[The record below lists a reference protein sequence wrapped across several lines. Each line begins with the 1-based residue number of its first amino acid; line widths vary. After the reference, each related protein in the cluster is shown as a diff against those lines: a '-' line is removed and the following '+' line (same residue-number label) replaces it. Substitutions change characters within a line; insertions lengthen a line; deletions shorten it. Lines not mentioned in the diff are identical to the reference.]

1 MAKKPA
7 NLIYGVDENPP
18 LGTTVLL
25 GLQHAFAMSIV
36 LIFPVVLLEQTGGD
50 LGQAQRLID
59 LSLIAMGVA
68 TILQSL
74 RKGPLGSGY
83 LCPQIIGPAYLS
95 ASILAVK
102 AGGLPMLAGMTI
114 IGGLCGT
121 LLSRFMRQ
129 LRPLFPAEVTGT
141 VVAMVGLELVPLSAT
156 KFLGIEMSGHR
167 IEPFTVSV
175 ASITLLTMV
184 GLSVW
189 GRQTLRLYCALIGI
203 GCSPGRDRKRAVSI
217 DDGARRP
224 LGDLSSRSAHET
236 QTWKFAM
243 ESDFG

>member
-1 MAKKPA
+1 
-7 NLIYGVDENPP
+7 
-18 LGTTVLL
+18 
-25 GLQHAFAMSIV
+25 
-36 LIFPVVLLEQTGGD
+36 
-50 LGQAQRLID
+50 
-59 LSLIAMGVA
+59 
-68 TILQSL
+68 
-74 RKGPLGSGY
+74 
-83 LCPQIIGPAYLS
+83 
-95 ASILAVK
+95 
-102 AGGLPMLAGMTI
+102 MLAGMTI

-141 VVAMVGLELVPLSAT
+141 VVAMVGLELVPLSAS

-189 GRQTLRLYCALIGI
+189 GRQTLRLYCALIGV
-203 GCSPGRDRKRAVSI
+203 GCPPGRDRLRAVSI

-224 LGDLSSRSAHET
+224 REIFLHVPRMKPRPGSLQWNQISDRSLTSRAS
-236 QTWKFAM
+236 
-243 ESDFG
+243 